1 MSKNKQVLI
10 VNISFTSMKVTSSYI
25 FLKDARF
32 HAYHGVLPQ
41 EQKVGQDF
49 LVSARAALDVSAA
62 IEHDMVEVT
71 LDYGVLYQI
80 VKEEMAQVSQLVENV
95 AGRIANRVFNTF
107 PEVTML
113 DLKITKLNPPI
124 GGDCEGAGVELH
136 LTR

>member
-1 MSKNKQVLI
+1 
-10 VNISFTSMKVTSSYI
+10 
-25 FLKDARF
+25 
-32 HAYHGVLPQ
+32 
-41 EQKVGQDF
+41 
-49 LVSARAALDVSAA
+49 
-62 IEHDMVEVT
+62 MVEVT

-136 LTR
+136 LTK